1 MWLKKREKVNGDSAE
16 ALENVYMILLLHKFK
31 ISILSPIKKSLN
43 KKDGLEKLKNKTH
56 LHTAYKTHFRSQNT
70 QTESEGTEK
79 GVSLKR

>member
-43 KKDGLEKLKNKTH
+43 KKDGLEKLKNKTY
-56 LHTAYKTHFRSQNT
+56 LHTAYKTHFRSKNT
-70 QTESEGTEK
+70 HR
-79 GVSLKR
+79 LKVRVQKKVFH